1 MRIRLSFIALLLAVG
16 ALASGCRERGRPD
29 PEVRMAIS
37 HERAIDG
44 ASAGGQVQGQM
55 QGQGPGGGP
64 GSEVPTRLEVP
75 PEVAHAYTGIKLA
88 WKDKS
93 DGKTGVIEVPLGSG
107 TPLPDPSLVVRADVF
122 LPAFTMGGGAITSDG
137 VEPQNPAARITVF
150 DKGKEIF
157 GGWIF
162 TRFPDVHPF
171 VHPRFELHL
180 EGGVPK
186 ASR

>member
-1 MRIRLSFIALLLAVG
+1 M
-16 ALASGCRERGRPD
+16 
-29 PEVRMAIS
+29 
-37 HERAIDG
+37 
-44 ASAGGQVQGQM
+44 
-55 QGQGPGGGP
+55 
-64 GSEVPTRLEVP
+64 
-75 PEVAHAYTGIKLA
+75 
-88 WKDKS
+88 
-93 DGKTGVIEVPLGSG
+93 
-107 TPLPDPSLVVRADVF
+107 VRADVF

-171 VHPRFELHL
+171 TNPRFELHL

-186 ASR
+186 AKK